1 MKRVGNLYSKICE
14 KSNIQKAINKA
25 SLRKKNRENVKKI
38 IENQIFYIE
47 KLNKT
52 YVNNQTKLNATDF
65 QQNVD
70 KIDEV
75 VTAVNNISS
84 WEWIGTV
91 GAGETKTIAL
101 TTGRMWLL
109 ALYNDYGNFGFYILN
124 KATAGTQGIRI

>member
-1 MKRVGNLYSKICE
+1 M
-14 KSNIQKAINKA
+14 A
-25 SLRKKNRENVKKI
+25 
-38 IENQIFYIE
+38 IE

-52 YVNNQTKLNATDF
+52 YVNNQTKLNAQDF
-65 QQNVD
+65 QENVD

-101 TTGRMWLL
+101 NTGRMWLL

-124 KATAGTQGIRI
+124 KATAGTQGIRIETIKASSLITISPEGTSSIKVVAGQIACPMYLMKIN

>member
-1 MKRVGNLYSKICE
+1 M
-14 KSNIQKAINKA
+14 A
-25 SLRKKNRENVKKI
+25 
-38 IENQIFYIE
+38 IE

-101 TTGRMWLL
+101 NTGRMWLL

-124 KATAGTQGIRI
+124 KATAGTQGIRIETIKASSLITISPEGTISIKVVAGQINCPMYLMKIN

>member
-1 MKRVGNLYSKICE
+1 MIM
-14 KSNIQKAINKA
+14 A
-25 SLRKKNRENVKKI
+25 
-38 IENQIFYIE
+38 IE

-52 YVNNQTKLNATDF
+52 YQNDLTTKLNAQDF
-65 QQNVD
+65 QENVD

-75 VTAVNNISS
+75 VGAVNNVT

-124 KATAGTQGIRI
+124 KATAGTQGIRIETIKASSLITISPEGTSSIKIVAGQIACPMYLMKIN

>member
-1 MKRVGNLYSKICE
+1 MT
-14 KSNIQKAINKA
+14 
-25 SLRKKNRENVKKI
+25 
-38 IENQIFYIE
+38 IE

-124 KATAGTQGIRI
+124 KATAGTQGIRIETIKASSLITITAEGTSSIKVVAGQIACPMYLMKIN

>member
-1 MKRVGNLYSKICE
+1 M
-14 KSNIQKAINKA
+14 A
-25 SLRKKNRENVKKI
+25 
-38 IENQIFYIE
+38 IE

-52 YVNNQTKLNATDF
+52 YQNDLTTKLNAQDF
-65 QQNVD
+65 QENVD

-124 KATAGTQGIRI
+124 KATAGTQGIRIETIKASSLITISPEGTISIKVVAGQINCPMYLMKIN

>member
-1 MKRVGNLYSKICE
+1 M
-14 KSNIQKAINKA
+14 A
-25 SLRKKNRENVKKI
+25 
-38 IENQIFYIE
+38 IE

-52 YVNNQTKLNATDF
+52 YQNDLTTKLNAQDF
-65 QQNVD
+65 QENVD

-75 VTAVNNISS
+75 VGAVNNVT

-101 TTGRMWLL
+101 NTGRMWLL

-124 KATAGTQGIRI
+124 KATAGTQGIRIETIKASSLITISPEGTSSIKVVAGQINCPIYLMKIN

>member
-1 MKRVGNLYSKICE
+1 MIM
-14 KSNIQKAINKA
+14 A
-25 SLRKKNRENVKKI
+25 
-38 IENQIFYIE
+38 IE

-52 YVNNQTKLNATDF
+52 YQNDLTTKLNAQDF
-65 QQNVD
+65 QENVD

-101 TTGRMWLL
+101 NTGRMWLL

-124 KATAGTQGIRI
+124 KATAGTQGIRIETIKASSLITISPEGTISIKVVAGQINCPMYLMKIN

>member
-1 MKRVGNLYSKICE
+1 M
-14 KSNIQKAINKA
+14 A
-25 SLRKKNRENVKKI
+25 
-38 IENQIFYIE
+38 IE

-52 YVNNQTKLNATDF
+52 YVNNQTKLNAQDF
-65 QQNVD
+65 QENVD

-124 KATAGTQGIRI
+124 KATAGTQGIRIETIKASSLITITAEGTSSIKVVAGQIACPMYLMKIN

>member
-1 MKRVGNLYSKICE
+1 M
-14 KSNIQKAINKA
+14 A
-25 SLRKKNRENVKKI
+25 
-38 IENQIFYIE
+38 IE

-124 KATAGTQGIRI
+124 KATAGTQGIRIETIKASSLITISPEGTSSIKVVAGQINCPMYLMKIN

>member
-1 MKRVGNLYSKICE
+1 M
-14 KSNIQKAINKA
+14 A
-25 SLRKKNRENVKKI
+25 
-38 IENQIFYIE
+38 IE

-91 GAGETKTIAL
+91 TANETEIIQL
-101 TTGRMWLL
+101 SGRMWLL
-109 ALYNDYGNFGFYILN
+109 ALYNEFGNFGFYILN
-124 KATAGTQGIRI
+124 KAVAGDNQNIRIETIKASSLITITAEGTSSIKVVAGQIACPMYLMKIN